1 MRRNLVLLA
10 GMAIVALLLGG
21 CVVVQPDGQWHLA
34 LTPPS
39 LPTSTVLPQPAAA
52 VAAGTPSSATQGS
65 GEPALPGGELTSGPW
80 KVQVERVYAAS
91 VLPDGSKPPAA
102 QQFML
107 VDLAFQNTEFSAALV
122 VAAKHFS
129 LKTAAGAAVKP
140 FPTKL
145 GSFNA
150 RSLRPIASR
159 LGQNTTMVYAIPRG
173 SGNYTLTFAPGQG
186 ADSPM
191 RWLVP

>member
-1 MRRNLVLLA
+1 MRRNLGLLA

-34 LTPPS
+34 LKPPS
-39 LPTSTVLPQPAAA
+39 LPTSTVLPQPAVA
-52 VAAGTPSSATQGS
+52 VAAGTPSVRTRGS
-65 GEPALPGGELTSGPW
+65 SEPALPGGELTSGPW

-91 VLPDGSKPPAA
+91 VLPDGSKPR
-102 QQFML
+102 QFML
-107 VDLAFQNTEFSAALV
+107 VDLTFQNTEFSAALV
-122 VAAKHFS
+122 VAAKYFS
-129 LKTAAGAAVKP
+129 LKTATGVTVKP

-159 LGQNTTMVYAIPRG
+159 LGQNTTMVYAIPSD
-173 SGNYTLTFAPGQG
+173 SGNYTLTFVPGQG
-186 ADSPM
+186 ANGPM